1 MHDELKVLD
10 SWLRMSGLFL
20 NTSKTETVLF
30 GTQARL
36 NTVQNFT
43 IQKNGYVL
51 KRVFEFK
58 YLDVVFDQHISWN
71 AHVKYLL
78 AKAGKRVGMLGRIR
92 HNLTTHCANIVYTS
106 HIRPILDYCDTVY
119 HCCGELNSNYLE
131 KLQRRAARIV
141 CKRYSSDEA
150 IDLLRWKTLF
160 CRREQHTFKLVKKC
174 LSGHCPQFFKNYFRS
189 NSSVSNRATRQSNHL
204 HLARVRTEVAK
215 RGFYFNGCI
224 VYNKFQN

>member
-43 IQKNGYVL
+43 IQINGYVL

-131 KLQRRAARIV
+131 KLQRRATRIV
-141 CKRYSSDEA
+141 WKRYSSDEA
-150 IDLLRWKTLF
+150 IDLLRQKTLF

-204 HLARVRTEVAK
+204 HLPCVRTEVAK